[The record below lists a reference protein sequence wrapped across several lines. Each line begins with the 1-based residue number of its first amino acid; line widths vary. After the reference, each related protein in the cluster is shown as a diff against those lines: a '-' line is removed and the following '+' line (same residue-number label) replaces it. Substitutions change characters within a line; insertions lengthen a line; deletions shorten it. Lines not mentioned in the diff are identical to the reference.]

1 MIQREIVKF
10 VIPKWTL
17 LMRHIVDYANERIDA
32 CSKCQAK
39 CGCEWF
45 QAAKNVV
52 LDIPG
57 EQYAEMTYEERAS
70 ALHSSIEEPDND
82 CDQVSF
88 DEMMKN
94 VEALLQTAYFGMDA
108 DTLCE
113 QLQLMV
119 QLERRLQRLSPD
131 CRDVFDAP
139 IRAIVERSLGAIDY
153 RFLKMKMDIFSLI
166 ENIHGDYHRTKIL
179 RQYHIE
185 GVVNVLLAKARKM
198 SVEEIVNYHGDFRNY
213 VPPPPTLKELQD
225 ILDSDVLDDLPD
237 LTVKEEGKKT
247 GPKYYGGGEPVKTY
261 VPSLTDTFLGMMNDS
276 QTGDYVLAFTMSFG
290 VDETSFPWDENE
302 IFDTDFIDKH
312 IVPPYLYEFPK
323 MKELAQEIRKEI
335 REHKNDEEQLQLYI
349 NRLLYDL
356 RSLGYYLFPSDSD
369 DAHSKLSITFS
380 LAHYYKGYTL
390 KEFSDLWEKAVANAE
405 HEFEFGSEEY
415 YDQIYDNMCMVP
427 YDPLKDTSD
436 RTFTGIAELRDL
448 CSKFEAAI
456 ESALL
461 LNNIKHDF
469 MYFERECRAYLGWEV
484 SEDDVAEYAGLT
496 KTAVKRLAKTLGHSF
511 QYEPEQETDKSEDA
525 PAEDDLPFDIG
536 NEKKAEPSV
545 PTMPVVED
553 KRPKLEVC
561 VPVELI
567 TDKSRPYWIKAR
579 DEGFLDDEFKYK
591 GQKNEM
597 ALFASHISWIVYNEI
612 KWKPFMKWCG
622 YQYFSKAYGEVP
634 SVSPDQLPDNF
645 KKIEDFFK

>member
-1 MIQREIVKF
+1 MDRIIQ
-10 VIPKWTL
+10 
-17 LMRHIVDYANERIDA
+17 YAQERIDA
-32 CSKCQAK
+32 CVHCQARFA
-39 CGCEWF
+39 CEWF
-45 QAAKNVV
+45 QEAKKVV
-52 LDIPG
+52 LDVTP
-57 EQYAEMTYEERAS
+57 EKYAEMTYEEIAN
-70 ALHSSIEEPDND
+70 AIHADMVVPDES

-88 DEMMKN
+88 DTMMQT
-94 VEALLQTAYFGMDA
+94 VDDLLQEATVPSFSD
-108 DTLCE
+108 DLRKL
-113 QLQLMV
+113 LQKMV
-119 QLERRLQRLSPD
+119 QLERRLNRLPSD

-139 IRAIVERSLGAIDY
+139 IRAIVERCLGVIDY
-153 RFLKMKMDIFSLI
+153 KYLDMGLDIFSLI

-185 GVVNVLLAKARKM
+185 GVVNILLAKAYKL
-198 SVEEIVNYHGDFRNY
+198 SVEQIVSYYGSFRDFTPPAPAC
-213 VPPPPTLKELQD
+213 VPPPDFLELDIPDDMPAKAEPELHTL
-225 ILDSDVLDDLPD
+225 
-237 LTVKEEGKKT
+237 
-247 GPKYYGGGEPVKTY
+247 GEISAIAGNKSSQPY
-261 VPSLTDTFLGMMNDS
+261 CPSLADTFLGMMNDS
-276 QTGDYVLAFTMSFG
+276 NTGDYVLAFTMSFG

-302 IFDTDFIDKH
+302 IFDTDFINKH

-335 REHKNDEEQLQLYI
+335 RERRNDEEQVQLYI

-356 RSLGYYLFPSDSD
+356 RSLGYYLFPTGSD
-369 DAHSKLSITFS
+369 DAHNKLSIIFS
-380 LAHYYKGYTL
+380 LAQYYKGYSL
-390 KEFSDLWEKAVANAE
+390 KEFSDLWETAVARAE
-405 HEFEFGSEEY
+405 DVYLCGSEQY
-415 YDQIYDNMCMVP
+415 YDEIYDEMTGLP
-427 YDPLKDTSD
+427 YDPFKDQSD
-436 RTFTGIAELRDL
+436 RTFTGIAELRNL

-469 MYFERECRAYLGWEV
+469 MYFESECRAYLGWEV
-484 SEDDVAEYAGLT
+484 NEDDVAEYAGLT

-511 QYEPEQETDKSEDA
+511 QYEPAQETDKSDNT
-525 PAEDDLPFDIG
+525 PVEDDLPFAIG
-536 NEKKAEPSV
+536 NDKKTEPSV

-553 KRPKLEVC
+553 KRPKLEDC